1 MSERPNGTSGNG
13 NGHDD
18 RTARGSRVPAPTDW
32 PTVDPRRF
40 DKTILVTGGAGFI
53 GSNLVRHLYRR
64 YPTYRILVLDALTYA
79 GSIQNA
85 PDGALASDRYQF
97 WYGDVRNGELV
108 DTLVAQSDVV
118 VHLAAESH
126 VTRSIFDNRLFFE
139 TDVLGTQTVAN
150 AVLKYNDRVERFIHI
165 SSSEVYGTALRE
177 RMDEDHPLNPMSP
190 YASAKCGA
198 DRLVYSYWT
207 TYGIPAVI
215 VRPFNNF
222 GSSQHLEKAV
232 PRFITSCLLGE
243 PLTIHGDGSAARDWL
258 FVDDHCEALDRI
270 IHAPAE
276 SVVGEVINLGTE
288 MHTSVLDV
296 AKTVRTLAGADTIP
310 LQFVGDRPGQ
320 VFRHTCD
327 ASKAHRIL
335 DWAPQTSFEDGIART
350 ISWYRENE
358 PWWRS
363 QMWMRQIPILTASGK
378 RELH

>member
-1 MSERPNGTSGNG
+1 MSERPNGKGANG
-13 NGHDD
+13 NGHVD
-18 RTARGSRVPAPTDW
+18 RTVGGAPVPAATEW
-32 PTVDPRRF
+32 PKLDPRQF

-53 GSNLVRHLYRR
+53 GSNLVRHLYRK
-64 YPTYRILVLDALTYA
+64 YPNYRILVLDALTYA

-85 PDGALASDRYQF
+85 PDGALTSDRYQF

-118 VHLAAESH
+118 IHLAAESH

-139 TDVLGTQTVAN
+139 TDVLGTQTVSN
-150 AVLKYNDRVERFIHI
+150 AVLKYRDRVERFIHI

-177 RMDEDHPLNPMSP
+177 RMDEEHPLNPMSP

-207 TYGIPAVI
+207 TYAIPAVI

-258 FVDDHCEALDRI
+258 FVEDHCEALDRI
-270 IHAPAE
+270 IHAPAA
-276 SVVGEVINLGTE
+276 SVIGEVINLGTE
-288 MHTSVLDV
+288 THTSVLDV
-296 AKTVRTLAGADTIP
+296 ANTVRAIAGADAIP

-335 DWAPQTSFEDGIART
+335 DWAPQTSFEEGIART
-350 ISWYRENE
+350 IAWYRDNE

>member
-1 MSERPNGTSGNG
+1 MSERPNGNGG
-13 NGHDD
+13 NGHVD
-18 RTARGSRVPAPTDW
+18 RTVGGARVPAATEW
-32 PTVDPRRF
+32 PKLDPGQF

-64 YPTYRILVLDALTYA
+64 YPRYRILVLDALTYA

-85 PDGALASDRYQF
+85 PDGALLSDRYQF

-139 TDVLGTQTVAN
+139 TDVLGTQTVSN
-150 AVLKYNDRVERFIHI
+150 AVLKYRDRVERFIHI

-232 PRFITSCLLGE
+232 PRFITSCILGE

-258 FVDDHCEALDRI
+258 FVEDHCEALDRI

-288 MHTSVLDV
+288 THTSVLDV
-296 AKTVRTLAGADTIP
+296 AMTVRELAGAEGVP

-335 DWAPQTSFEDGIART
+335 DWAPRTSFADGIART
-350 ISWYRENE
+350 ITWYRENE

>member
-1 MSERPNGTSGNG
+1 MSERPNGNGG
-13 NGHDD
+13 NGHVD
-18 RTARGSRVPAPTDW
+18 RTVGDARVPAATEW
-32 PTVDPRRF
+32 PKLDPGQF

-64 YPTYRILVLDALTYA
+64 YPRYRILVLDALTYA

-85 PDGALASDRYQF
+85 PDGALLSDRYQF

-139 TDVLGTQTVAN
+139 TDVLGTQTVSN
-150 AVLKYNDRVERFIHI
+150 AVLKYRDRVERFIHI
-165 SSSEVYGTALRE
+165 SSSEVYGTALHD

-232 PRFITSCLLGE
+232 PRFITSCILGE

-258 FVDDHCEALDRI
+258 FVEDHCEALDRI
-270 IHAPAE
+270 IHAPAA

-288 MHTSVLDV
+288 THTSVLDV
-296 AKTVRTLAGADTIP
+296 AMTVRELAGAEAVP

-335 DWAPQTSFEDGIART
+335 DWAPRTSFADGLART
-350 ISWYRENE
+350 ITWYRENE

-378 RELH
+378 REMH